1 MHSGCREDLRSRPLV
16 PSFHLLSRRVK
27 GKATG
32 MMKHGYPALIVFKG
46 RLYAFTFL
54 FNSERRGKL

>member
-1 MHSGCREDLRSRPLV
+1 MRGGCRQDPRSRPLV
-16 PSFHLLSRRVK
+16 PSFHLLSARVK

-32 MMKHGYPALIVFKG
+32 MMKHCYPTLIVFKG